1 MREAWVGYEAWVG
14 LWSLGYEARGGLGWP
29 GACGS
34 RAARCQA
41 CLAYGTRLY
50 VARVTNYGEI
60 AGTLVSSCMICG
72 ERLAQQAIARAYTT
86 QTKDAYERTEK
97 SRTW

>member
-1 MREAWVGYEAWVG
+1 MREAWVGYETRVGYEAWVG
-14 LWSLGYEARGGLGWP
+14 LWSLGWP

-60 AGTLVSSCMICG
+60 AGMLVRSCMICG
-72 ERLAQQAIARAYTT
+72 ERPPQTIARAYTT
-86 QTKDAYERTEK
+86 QTKDAYERTE
-97 SRTW
+97 

>member
-1 MREAWVGYEAWVG
+1 MREAWVGYEARVG
-14 LWSLGYEARGGLGWP
+14 LWSLGWP

-34 RAARCQA
+34 RAVRCQA

-60 AGTLVSSCMICG
+60 AGMLVRSCTTCG
-72 ERLAQQAIARAYTT
+72 ERLPQSIMCTHDRN
-86 QTKDAYERTEK
+86 
-97 SRTW
+97 